1 MEATIGD
8 KICIHGNTV
17 GHADKHGEIIEVR
30 GDRGEPPY
38 VVRFPDGQERTIFP
52 GPDAYIIPRQRQSPL
67 LPGGALVVSGRVH
80 ARTGGAGV
88 RGVRRQRD
96 RGFAQLS

>member
-67 LPGGALVVSGRVH
+67 LSGGTLIVSGRVH

-88 RGVRRQRD
+88 RRVRRQRD
-96 RGFAQLS
+96 R

>member
-67 LPGGALVVSGRVH
+67 LQAGALIVSGRDL

-88 RGVRRQRD
+88 RGVPRQRD
-96 RGFAQLS
+96 RRFAQLS

>member
-52 GPDAYIIPRQRQSPL
+52 GPDAYIIPGQRQSPL
-67 LPGGALVVSGRVH
+67 LPGGARDLLRAGARPGRRRPGRAH
-80 ARTGGAGV
+80 PAR
-88 RGVRRQRD
+88 
-96 RGFAQLS
+96 

>member
-8 KICIHGNTV
+8 EICIHGNTV

-38 VVRFPDGQERTIFP
+38 VVRFADGQERTIFP
-52 GPDAYIIPRQRQSPL
+52 GPDAYVIPRQAPS
-67 LPGGALVVSGRVH
+67 SE
-80 ARTGGAGV
+80 
-88 RGVRRQRD
+88 
-96 RGFAQLS
+96 

>member
-67 LPGGALVVSGRVH
+67 LPGGAPGNLRACSRSDLRCWH
-80 ARTGGAGV
+80 SWRSSSA
-88 RGVRRQRD
+88 
-96 RGFAQLS
+96 